1 MKNLYSKNEFL
12 NSKKNG
18 EMINEGFIGKMFK
31 GLWNNVMKL
40 SNKVKGSKEINAVYD
55 KYKKEIDK
63 TFAKVS
69 NVGAAET
76 ANKVA
81 PGKPITAAK
90 TENKPVETIPEKLN
104 NNLGKKLNEAEAVAN
119 PATTPPVQTE
129 EQQTKNTE
137 EQTNLVNLTP
147 EKIAKVAK
155 LTEDQITQL
164 KTQFENEINVIVK
177 RLSKNPD
184 YSSDKLTAY
193 SNVMKNQFNTYVFD
207 QWWGIYQKAGD
218 QKKLTELTATKKEN
232 ELKFKQ
238 AVDALNTKLGEQQQ
252 QIIIKKGKK
261 YKYDSKTQ
269 GKEIEVEVIGKV
281 LGQDENN
288 TPSTEPDHKGMWRVK
303 SEKGAFWVAPSALK
317 SEVKN
322 PTAAVKKENINVG
335 DKYSFIKND
344 GVTVGI
350 GTIKDNP
357 NTPGS
362 PIFSQD
368 GTGVTITTTKNPN
381 GFNISIDKLK
391 PTK

>member
-12 NSKKNG
+12 TLQKEG
-18 EMINEGFIGKMFK
+18 DMINEGFIGKMFK

-40 SNKVKGSKEINAVYD
+40 SNKVKGSKEINTVYD
-55 KYKKEIDK
+55 KYKKIIDE
-63 TFAKVS
+63 TFAKIG

-81 PGKPITAAK
+81 PSKPITASK
-90 TENKPVETIPEKLN
+90 TDTPPESPIPEKLN
-104 NNLGKKLNEAEAVAN
+104 FNLNEADA
-119 PATTPPVQTE
+119 ATTPPVETDDQK
-129 EQQTKNTE
+129 TKNTE

-155 LTEDQITQL
+155 LTEDRITQL
-164 KTQFENEINVIVK
+164 KTQFEGEVNAIIK
-177 RLSKNPD
+177 RLSKTPE

-218 QKKLTELTATKKEN
+218 QKKLTELTTAKKEN

-238 AVDALNTKLGEQQQ
+238 AVDELNTKLGEQQQ
-252 QIIIKKGKK
+252 QVIIKKGKK

-269 GKEIEVEVIGKV
+269 GKEIEVEVIGKA

-288 TPSTEPDHKGMWRVK
+288 TVSTDPDHKGMWRVK
-303 SEKGAFWVAPSALK
+303 SVNGAFWVAPSALK
-317 SEVKN
+317 GEVKN
-322 PTAAVKKENINVG
+322 PTAAVKKENIKVG
-335 DKYSFIKND
+335 DKYSFIKKD
-344 GVTVGI
+344 DVSIGI
-350 GTIKDNP
+350 GTIMDNP
-357 NTPGS
+357 KTPGS
-362 PIFSQD
+362 PIFSED
-368 GTGVTITTTKNPN
+368 GSGVTISTDKNPK
-381 GFNISIDKLK
+381 GFNINIVKLK